1 MKQVN
6 TLPGDSSDYHLL
18 TKGVE
23 LSKDVVGMTCEI
35 GLRLGGGTKYIVDA
49 ISANCPGKVH
59 IAIDPYGHIE
69 YNNKEGS
76 ICRLDYTNEM
86 RDTCLGN
93 LYPYV
98 ASKGV
103 QFLFFNLEDTE
114 FFNRYADGVPVYR
127 LEKTLE
133 TKYSFIHFDGPH
145 AVDPLK
151 EELDFFIPRASKG
164 AIFAFDDITD
174 YYDHSEIEAILFNAG
189 FVLIEKTFHKGIYR
203 YEN

>member
-18 TKGVE
+18 SKGVE
-23 LSKDVVGMTCEI
+23 LSKDVEGMTCEI

-49 ISANCPGKVH
+49 LAAHAPGKVH

-86 RDTCLGN
+86 RDTCLSN

-98 ASKGV
+98 KEKGIY
-103 QFLFFNLEDTE
+103 FLFFNLEDTE
-114 FFNRYADGVPVYR
+114 FFTRYADGVPVYR
-127 LEKTLE
+127 LNKTLE
-133 TKYSFIHFDGPH
+133 TKYSFVHFDGPH
-145 AVDPLK
+145 ALAPLG
-151 EELDFFIPRASKG
+151 EELDYFIPRASKG
-164 AIFAFDDITD
+164 AIFAFDDLS
-174 YYDHSEIEAILFNAG
+174 YYDHSVIEDRLFKAG
-189 FVLIEKTFHKGIYR
+189 FVLIEKTYHKGIYR

>member
-23 LSKDVVGMTCEI
+23 LSKDVAGMTCEI

-49 ISANCPGKVH
+49 LAEHCPGKVH
-59 IAIDPYGHIE
+59 IALDPYGHIE

-98 ASKGV
+98 AAKGIH
-103 QFLFFNLEDTE
+103 FLFFNLEDTE
-114 FFNRYADGVPVYR
+114 FFRRYADGVPVYR

-145 AVDPLK
+145 ALAPLQ
-151 EELDFFIPRASKG
+151 EELSFFIPRAAKG
-164 AIFAFDDITD
+164 AVFAFDDLS
-174 YYDHSEIEAILFNAG
+174 YYDHSIIENLLFEAG